1 MDYSPEGIPANLTGP
16 TAEEL
21 ARYRSDMKRENCTLE
36 KVTILAQNIGYVKFD
51 EFPEL
56 SVCRSTVA
64 GVMASLNH
72 TDALIFDVRRTMAAI
87 RIWSR

>member
-1 MDYSPEGIPANLTGP
+1 
-16 TAEEL
+16 
-21 ARYRSDMKRENCTLE
+21 LE

-64 GVMASLNH
+64 RVMASLNH
-72 TDALIFDVRRTMAAI
+72 TDALIFDVRENHGGDPHMVALIASYLLDRRTHLNDV
-87 RIWSR
+87 